1 MKKIRLIMVLVMVLV
16 FLLPVFAVSAE
27 VIDTT
32 DLYRYQGT
40 GISGHTYWEGHSI
53 YVKRFDMSKGYIAFC
68 ADRLT
73 PIRTDKDYVKISLE
87 YAASHLI
94 IPEIIKNKI
103 RAILNY
109 SWNKTDK
116 DSITAVQY
124 ALWHYLHGTG
134 LPDEASAAVKAIY
147 NDLLDDTKTPC
158 LPASAESVVNNLTL
172 NPPTPDS
179 QDRSDGETTYTFN
192 FFAQSSEGAP
202 IVFTVKDAADQV
214 LADAAYDIIDAGSG
228 NYQLK
233 LYDIHAA
240 ATFTLYATTLKN
252 KSVGACVFVTF
263 KTCEDAVQLDPCQS
277 QTVIGIKPSETTQT
291 KSFSVSINEPAP
303 TTETTEVTPT
313 TSVNETVETNPTTTG
328 TIILTDSTLPLVEP
342 TTTQTPTTTL
352 SPTTQIDDDQV
363 PQTGETNQGLLIG
376 GILLALAA
384 SLMLVLHHHRK
395 QE

>member
-1 MKKIRLIMVLVMVLV
+1 MDVKKTRLIMVLVLILMII
-16 FLLPVFAVSAE
+16 LPVFAVSAE
-27 VIDTT
+27 EIDTT

-40 GISGHTYWEGHSI
+40 GINGHTYWDGLMVS
-53 YVKRFDMSKGYIAFC
+53 VRRFDMSKGYIAYC

-73 PIRTDKDYVKISLE
+73 AIRTDKDYVKISLE
-87 YAASHLI
+87 YAASHLL
-94 IPEIIKNKI
+94 IPEISKDKI

-116 DSITAVQY
+116 DNITAVQY
-124 ALWHYLHGTG
+124 AIWHYLHGTG
-134 LPDEASAAVKAIY
+134 LPAAASDAVKAIY
-147 NDLLDDTKTPC
+147 NDLLNDTKTPG
-158 LPASAESVVNNLTL
+158 LPASAESIANTLTL
-172 NPPTPDS
+172 NPPAPDS
-179 QDRSDGETTYTFN
+179 QERSDSETTYTFN

-202 IVFTVKDAADQV
+202 IVFTVKDAADQE
-214 LADAAYDIIDAGSG
+214 LADAAYDIVDAGSG

-263 KTCEDAVQLDPCQS
+263 KTCEDAVHLDPCQS

-291 KSFSVSINEPAP
+291 KSFGVSITDPAP
-303 TTETTEVTPT
+303 TTETSEVTPT

-328 TIILTDSTLPLVEP
+328 TVIITDNTLPLVEP
-342 TTTQTPTTTL
+342 TTTQT
-352 SPTTQIDDDQV
+352 PTTQIDDDQV
-363 PQTGETNQGLLIG
+363 PQTGETNQGMLIG

-384 SLMLVLHHHRK
+384 SLMLILHRHRK